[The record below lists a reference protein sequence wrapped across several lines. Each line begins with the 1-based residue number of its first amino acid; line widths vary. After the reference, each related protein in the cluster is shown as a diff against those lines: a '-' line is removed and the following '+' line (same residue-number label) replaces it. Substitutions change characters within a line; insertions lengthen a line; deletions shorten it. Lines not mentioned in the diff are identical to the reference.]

1 MCSAPGKRVR
11 RRMKSPGG
19 FPAWDTVPGT
29 GRSDLIEGWISTQR
43 LLVLRQPPS
52 QVRRWKEASVEVAI
66 GVDPSKSSLAVA
78 AVDPLGRVVGT
89 AEFTNDPRGHR
100 ALLRWARERG
110 PDRVIGIECSL
121 SYGATLSRLL
131 LQSGEDVREVPTT
144 LTHRQRRRRASQGKS
159 DMVEYRDQLV
169 RARTQVANRT
179 HADLVN
185 VLPGYES
192 QVPNLRAKA
201 HRTTARSL
209 LRGDR
214 SVRGEL
220 GRKRLDELSRLE
232 REIAAMD
239 RRIQATVRKT
249 GTSLTSIPG
258 VGPFIAAKI
267 LGEVGDPS
275 RVRSKPAFA
284 VLSGT
289 APLSASSGQV
299 QRHRLNRGGNRQLNW
314 ALHYIAL
321 VQCRIMP
328 EAQAYMDRQRE
339 AGKSHKE
346 AMRCL
351 KRHLSN
357 VVYRHLVADARR
369 AELAA

>member
-1 MCSAPGKRVR
+1 MADGFRVYRLSDEIAKTPITLVTCVKGAFIQIMPVGCKYSVPQPLRTPGAQPSGQGAPDHG
-11 RRMKSPGG
+11 
-19 FPAWDTVPGT
+19 
-29 GRSDLIEGWISTQR
+29 E
-43 LLVLRQPPS
+43 VL
-52 QVRRWKEASVEVAI
+52 A
-66 GVDPSKSSLAVA
+66 
-78 AVDPLGRVVGT
+78 
-89 AEFTNDPRGHR
+89 
-100 ALLRWARERG
+100 ERG
-110 PDRVIGIECSL
+110 WS
-121 SYGATLSRLL
+121 
-131 LQSGEDVREVPTT
+131 
-144 LTHRQRRRRASQGKS
+144 
-159 DMVEYRDQLV
+159 V
-169 RARTQVANRT
+169 RA
-179 HADLVN
+179 
-185 VLPGYES
+185 
-192 QVPNLRAKA
+192 
-201 HRTTARSL
+201 
-209 LRGDR
+209 
-214 SVRGEL
+214 EL
-220 GRKRLDELSRLE
+220 SRKRLDELSRLE

-239 RRIQATVRKT
+239 PRIEQTVRKT

-289 APLSASSGQV
+289 APLSASSRQV

-328 EAQAYMDRQRE
+328 EAQAYMARQRE
-339 AGKSHKE
+339 GGKSHKE

>member
-1 MCSAPGKRVR
+1 
-11 RRMKSPGG
+11 
-19 FPAWDTVPGT
+19 
-29 GRSDLIEGWISTQR
+29 
-43 LLVLRQPPS
+43 
-52 QVRRWKEASVEVAI
+52 VEVAI

-78 AVDPLGRVVGT
+78 AVDPLGRVVGRGG
-89 AEFTNDPRGHR
+89 FSNDLRGHR
-100 ALLRWARERG
+100 ALLRWVRERG

-121 SYGATLSRLL
+121 SFGATLSRLL

-159 DMVEYRDQLV
+159 DLVDSVAIARIVASGEVLPSAHRLEVLADLRALVEYRDQLV

-185 VLPGYES
+185 VLPGYER

-201 HRTTARSL
+201 HRATARSL
-209 LRGDR
+209 LKGHR
-214 SVRGEL
+214 SVRAEL
-220 GRKRLDELSRLE
+220 VRKRLDELSRLE
-232 REIAAMD
+232 REIVAMD
-239 RRIQATVRKT
+239 RRIQATVRST
-249 GTSLTSIPG
+249 GTSLTSIPC
-258 VGPFIAAKI
+258 VGPFIAAEI

-289 APLSASSGQV
+289 APLPASSGQI

-328 EAQAYMDRQRE
+328 EAQAYMVRQRE

>member
-1 MCSAPGKRVR
+1 M
-11 RRMKSPGG
+11 
-19 FPAWDTVPGT
+19 
-29 GRSDLIEGWISTQR
+29 
-43 LLVLRQPPS
+43 
-52 QVRRWKEASVEVAI
+52 EVAI
-66 GVDPSKSSLAVA
+66 GIDPAKSSLAVA
-78 AVDPLGRVVGT
+78 AVDPLGKVLG
-89 AEFTNDPRGHR
+89 AAGFSNDSRGHQS
-100 ALLRWARERG
+100 LLRWIRERG

-121 SYGATLSRLL
+121 SYGARLSRLL
-131 LQSGEDVREVPTT
+131 LRSGEDVREVPTT
-144 LTHRQRRRRASQGKS
+144 LTHRERRRRASQGKS
-159 DMVEYRDQLV
+159 DLVDSVAIARIVASGEVLPSAHRLELLTDIRVLVDYRDQLV

-185 VLPGYES
+185 VLPGYERS
-192 QVPNLRAKA
+192 VPNLRAKA
-201 HRTTARSL
+201 HRVMARSL
-209 LRGDR
+209 LKGDR
-214 SVRGEL
+214 SVRAEL
-220 GRKRLDELSRLE
+220 LRKRLDELTRLE
-232 REIAAMD
+232 REIADID
-239 RRIQATVRKT
+239 RRIHAVVRET
-249 GTSLTSIPG
+249 ETSLTSIPG

-289 APLSASSGQV
+289 APLPASSGQV

-321 VQCRIMP
+321 VQCRISP
-328 EAQAYMDRQRE
+328 DAQAYMARQRE

>member
-1 MCSAPGKRVR
+1 
-11 RRMKSPGG
+11 
-19 FPAWDTVPGT
+19 
-29 GRSDLIEGWISTQR
+29 
-43 LLVLRQPPS
+43 
-52 QVRRWKEASVEVAI
+52 VEVAI

-89 AEFTNDPRGHR
+89 AEFPNDSRGHR
-100 ALLRWARERG
+100 TLLRWARERG

-121 SYGATLSRLL
+121 SFGATLSRLL
-131 LQSGEDVREVPTT
+131 LRSGEDVREVPTT

-159 DMVEYRDQLV
+159 DLVDSVAIARIVASGEVMPSARRLEVLTDLRALVEYRDQLV

-179 HADLVN
+179 HADLMN
-185 VLPGYES
+185 VLPGYERR
-192 QVPNLRAKA
+192 VPNLRAKA

-214 SVRGEL
+214 SVRAEL
-220 GRKRLDELSRLE
+220 GRKRLDELSRLD

-239 RRIQATVRKT
+239 PRIEATVRKT
-249 GTSLTSIPG
+249 ETSLTSIPG

-321 VQCRIMP
+321 VQCRNMP
-328 EAQAYMDRQRE
+328 EAQAYMARQRE

>member
-1 MCSAPGKRVR
+1 
-11 RRMKSPGG
+11 
-19 FPAWDTVPGT
+19 
-29 GRSDLIEGWISTQR
+29 
-43 LLVLRQPPS
+43 
-52 QVRRWKEASVEVAI
+52 
-66 GVDPSKSSLAVA
+66 
-78 AVDPLGRVVGT
+78 
-89 AEFTNDPRGHR
+89 
-100 ALLRWARERG
+100 
-110 PDRVIGIECSL
+110 VIGIECSL
-121 SYGATLSRLL
+121 SFGATLSRLL
-131 LQSGEDVREVPTT
+131 LASGEDVREVPTT

-159 DMVEYRDQLV
+159 DMVDSVAIARIVASGEVLPSAHRLEVLTDLRALVEYRDQLV

-185 VLPGYES
+185 VLPGYER

-209 LRGDR
+209 LRRDR
-214 SVRGEL
+214 SVRAEL
-220 GRKRLDELSRLE
+220 GRKRLGELSRLE

-239 RRIQATVRKT
+239 RRIEQTVRKT

-321 VQCRIMP
+321 AQCRIMP
-328 EAQAYMDRQRE
+328 DAQAYMDRQRE